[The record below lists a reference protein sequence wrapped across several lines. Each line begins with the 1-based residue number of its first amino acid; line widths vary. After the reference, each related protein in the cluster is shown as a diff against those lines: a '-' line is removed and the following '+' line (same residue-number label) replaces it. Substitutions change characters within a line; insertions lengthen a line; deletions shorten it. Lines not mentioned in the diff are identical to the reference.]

1 MRAVRYAAVLL
12 GLLLAAAA
20 AFPQESTTPAQT
32 PPAQTPPA
40 QSPST
45 KTPAEYDKEEFSP
58 ALKALRRGE
67 IILFGSFPIS
77 LFITFEAYDLG
88 RFFINDRRLEYAPW
102 PFRPPNA
109 AQYSTEETIGILATA
124 VSISLVLAIADYL
137 VGRIVAKRAARR
149 SNQGR

>member
-1 MRAVRYAAVLL
+1 MRAGLRVAVLF

-20 AFPQESTTPAQT
+20 SFPQEKSQPIQT
-32 PPAQTPPA
+32 PSA
-40 QSPST
+40 
-45 KTPAEYDKEEFSP
+45 KTPAEYEKEEFSP
-58 ALKALRRGE
+58 FLKALRRGE

-77 LFITFEAYDLG
+77 LFVTFEAYDLG

-109 AQYSTEETIGILATA
+109 AQYSKEETIGILTTA
-124 VSISLVLAIADYL
+124 VSLSLTLAIADYL